1 MKIIDMI
8 MKNKKTRKETQDRE
22 TSEIQINVNKYKQSW
37 SQFSEISPT
46 VLMEICLR
54 PGTRWLN
61 RCVGTTRSSMG
72 STRSVFFGEDGRTVS
87 GHSVGGSR
95 SMARKHFDGTE
106 TVMMALRSS
115 SALGR
120 AWSCFNEVVHRQS
133 SSNKDVVE
141 HDGNSKLMSLSACCI
156 NAPD

>member
-1 MKIIDMI
+1 MVAIF
-8 MKNKKTRKETQDRE
+8 R
-22 TSEIQINVNKYKQSW
+22 
-37 SQFSEISPT
+37 ISAT
-46 VLMEICLR
+46 VLMDFCLR

-72 STRSVFFGEDGRTVS
+72 STRSVFFGEDGRAVS

-106 TVMMALRSS
+106 TVMMALSSS
-115 SALGR
+115 SALWR

-133 SSNKDVVE
+133 SNNKDVVE
-141 HDGNSKLMSLSACCI
+141 HDGNSKLMSLSACFI